1 MFILLAKTV
10 AYILHFLPPV
20 FSAFLHAA
28 LTSLWAY
35 SITQQV
41 GSDYSDPAHP
51 SKYPWMFTHG
61 CGPPVI
67 DILKGFCMQA
77 QASLAVATLQW
88 YDDFLL
94 LLLSLFGL
102 LEPGKFLEYR
112 S

>member
-20 FSAFLHAA
+20 FSTFLHAA
-28 LTSLWAY
+28 LAALWAF

-61 CGPPVI
+61 CGPPVL

-77 QASLAVATLQW
+77 QASLAVAALQW
-88 YDDFLL
+88 YDSSLLWFLSSFSL
-94 LLLSLFGL
+94 LR
-102 LEPGKFLEYR
+102 PGKFLGCR